1 MRRVLA
7 AELAELV
14 VLETPC
20 GGLLVLGRRV
30 VPVLAITA
38 LQRNDFSHDSYF
50 TFSNSCG
57 VGANSCTS
65 NLRDEKTSANN
76 ILRRRKSSILLPSPK
91 TSLRT
96 CSPSSVLRANSA
108 NSA

>member
-1 MRRVLA
+1 MRCVLA

-14 VLETPC
+14 HLDATS
-20 GGLLVLGRRV
+20 GRLLVLSCRV
-30 VPVLAITA
+30 VTVLTITA

-96 CSPSSVLRANSA
+96 CSPSSVLTANSA